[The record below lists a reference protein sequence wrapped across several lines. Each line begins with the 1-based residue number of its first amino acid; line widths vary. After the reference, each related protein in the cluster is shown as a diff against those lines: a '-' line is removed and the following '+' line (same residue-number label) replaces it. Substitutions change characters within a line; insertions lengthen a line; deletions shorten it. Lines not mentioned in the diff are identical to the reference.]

1 MPDRSVE
8 RGAPRQCPLNAA
20 LNGRAKKTFS
30 AASRTSD
37 RSAAEQKR
45 IGWEM
50 AVRIEKILYTVQ
62 PRRRSSRRADP
73 LADPARPPAEAIGL
87 TYPW

>member
-8 RGAPRQCPLNAA
+8 RGAPRQCPLNAV

-37 RSAAEQKR
+37 RPAPEQNG

-50 AVRIEKILYTVQ
+50 AVSIEKILCTV
-62 PRRRSSRRADP
+62 
-73 LADPARPPAEAIGL
+73 LHEAHQRQVEETTNTLLEESEGF
-87 TYPW
+87 YE